1 MASEQIKTLRLESM
15 DKLNIDVKKLDRL
28 RVKELTDIQR
38 ARLLEVRPEALSST
52 LIELRPSKP
61 SSAKGFLTFF
71 SSMMV
76 MSSNPLPQ
84 QRHRHLQLVVSG
96 RGLSGHQVEFKQIKK
111 NKTHLVEF
119 HITLNQPKTYKFRV
133 FSYPL
138 ATFQDISIDKS
149 QVITA
154 LVPSFEGITSY
165 GAALQQ
171 RNAAGDDAGWLFHKV
186 RITAIA

>member
-76 MSSNPLPQ
+76 MSNPLPSNDIAIFSSAFQ
-84 QRHRHLQLVVSG
+84 GAVFP
-96 RGLSGHQVEFKQIKK
+96 GLQVEFKQIKK